1 MGIREQTRD
10 MWGFPSMD
18 ALGQDL
24 RYGARMLRRGP
35 LFTIVAVGT
44 LAIGIGASATVF
56 SVADAVLFRPLA
68 VTAPETLWEL
78 RMSAGAGIGRKDGAI
93 SASAF
98 DELRLAA
105 DFASL
110 VAFQSA
116 NPAAIARPGEDDG
129 PSARPEIVSGNYFSV
144 LAPGVAAGRL
154 LGQNDTVR
162 GAAPVAVLS
171 ERLWRSRFNR
181 DPGIVGGS
189 LTVNGT
195 SVTVVGVA
203 SPRFGGMTIDRPA
216 EIFLPMTL
224 AHVVDGLPM
233 AQGHLSVRVAVRL
246 AEHSDPG
253 VAADRL
259 SALYAP
265 MSPFGPG
272 APPPRLMLVPAWHG
286 ISDARPQL
294 ERPLLIVLGLV
305 GVLLLIACANVG
317 NLLLSRFASRQ
328 AEFAIRM
335 AIGAG
340 RRRVVQQLLVESL
353 LISALA
359 AAFALFVAMNAGA
372 LLVHLIPSRAPL
384 ALDLALDPRLIGFTA
399 AIALLAALLVV
410 AASAWRLASMDGA
423 AVLREDS
430 RIVAAGRRTLAHTLI
445 VAQVA
450 CSLLL
455 LVGAGSMLRTLW
467 NLTHIDP
474 GFTADRGFLVTV
486 NAAGRVT
493 DTARLPAYYES
504 LRTRLARTPGV
515 AAASLIQFP
524 VMGEG
529 ATTGTVDVPGFIP
542 VSDDDRWCRFFQV
555 GPDFFASAGMSLLR
569 GRGIEARDTAGGERV
584 AVANE
589 SFARFYF
596 GDVDP
601 VGRVMSNNM
610 RIVGIVRDARY
621 DKLRDPAPRA
631 VFVPYVQTRIRTGMT
646 FVVRSAGGIT
656 LPDAVAAA
664 SAAVRDHDA
673 ALPFQVMTLPDQV
686 MRTVSR
692 ERFLA
697 TLTATLSLLA
707 LVLACAGLYA
717 MVAYSVSERRSEIGI
732 RVALG
737 ARRADVI
744 RLVLR
749 QPVLTT
755 AAGIAVG
762 LPGAYLVMRTMASL
776 LFGIRPFDGLT
787 VGVSAAVLLAVAAA
801 AALIPAYRA
810 ASTDP
815 QDCLRCR

>member
-1 MGIREQTRD
+1 M
-10 MWGFPSMD
+10 
-18 ALGQDL
+18 
-24 RYGARMLRRGP
+24 
-35 LFTIVAVGT
+35 
-44 LAIGIGASATVF
+44 
-56 SVADAVLFRPLA
+56 
-68 VTAPETLWEL
+68 
-78 RMSAGAGIGRKDGAI
+78 
-93 SASAF
+93 
-98 DELRLAA
+98 
-105 DFASL
+105 
-110 VAFQSA
+110 
-116 NPAAIARPGEDDG
+116 
-129 PSARPEIVSGNYFSV
+129 
-144 LAPGVAAGRL
+144 
-154 LGQNDTVR
+154 
-162 GAAPVAVLS
+162 LS
-171 ERLWRSRFNR
+171 ERFWRSRFNG
-181 DPGIVGGS
+181 DSGIVGSS

-195 SVTVVGVA
+195 SVTIIGVA
-203 SPRFGGMTIDRPA
+203 GPRFGGMSIDRPA

-224 AHVVDGLPM
+224 AHLLDGLPM

-246 AEHSDPG
+246 PERGDPG

-259 SALYAP
+259 STLYAP
-265 MSPFGPG
+265 LSPFGPG
-272 APPPRLMLVPAWHG
+272 APPPRLTLLPALHG
-286 ISDARPQL
+286 ISEARSQL
-294 ERPLLIVLGLV
+294 ENALVVVLGLV

-328 AEFAIRM
+328 PEFAIRM

-353 LISALA
+353 LISTLASAL
-359 AAFALFVAMNAGA
+359 ALFVAMNAGA
-372 LLVHLIPSRAPL
+372 LLVHLIPSRTPL
-384 ALDLALDPRLIGFTA
+384 ALDLALDARLIGFTA
-399 AIALLAALLVV
+399 AIALLAALLAV
-410 AASAWRLASMDGA
+410 AASAWRLARIDGA
-423 AVLREDS
+423 AVLRADT
-430 RIVAAGRRTLAHTLI
+430 RTAAAGRRTLAHALI

-467 NLTHIDP
+467 NLTHLDP
-474 GFTADRGFLVTV
+474 GFTAEGGFLVTV

-493 DTARLPAYYES
+493 DTARLPVYYES

-524 VMGEG
+524 VMGDG

-542 VSDDDRWCRFFQV
+542 VSDDDRWCRVFQV
-555 GPDFFASAGMSLLR
+555 GPDFFTSAGMSVLR
-569 GRGIEARDTAGGERV
+569 GRGIEPRDTASGERV
-584 AVANE
+584 AVVNE

-596 GDVDP
+596 SDADP
-601 VGRVMSNNM
+601 VGQVLGKDM
-610 RIVGIVRDARY
+610 RIVGIVRDARV
-621 DKLRDPAPRA
+621 DKLRDPAARA
-631 VFVPYVQTRIRTGMT
+631 IFVPYVQTRIRTAMT
-646 FVVRSAGGIT
+646 FVVRSAGGIA

-664 SAAVRDHDA
+664 SAAIRDHDS

-697 TLTATLSLLA
+697 ALTATLSLLA

-717 MVAYSVSERRSEIGI
+717 LVSYSVSERRSEIGI

-755 AAGIAVG
+755 AAGIVVG
-762 LPGAYLVMRTMASL
+762 LPGAYLVMRTMESL
-776 LFGIRPFDGLT
+776 LFGIRPFDALT
-787 VGVSAAVLLAVAAA
+787 LGVSAAVLLGVGAA
-801 AALIPAYRA
+801 AALIPAHRA